1 MFRSILLTNE
11 DSTGDGYTVSW
22 EGTVATITHDVESD
36 YLVGILNDSGAIVTI
51 PYVAESGILTLTF
64 SSPLSDTDIYRVNII
79 SFNQNQSDSVYII
92 GKYYSGTVDTVMQFC
107 KSVGVNGDK
116 LVNIDPVKVENIQRL
131 VDDAI
136 DGKLV
141 EYYFTPLM
149 TYNQVQPDGSV
160 RKMFPG
166 NIRMLAIQWVAGLI
180 LQSEFQNSEPN
191 TNEQAVRFV
200 EESKKELQEI
210 VDYSVRIPG
219 QRRKHPSPT
228 MPPNLAPSKT
238 NEFRL

>member
-1 MFRSILLTNE
+1 MYRSILLTNQNE
-11 DSTGDGYTVSW
+11 TGDGWRVQW
-22 EGTVATITHDVESD
+22 EDNVAIITHDVGMD
-36 YLVGILNDSGAIVTI
+36 YIAGILNDNGDVVTLH
-51 PYVAESGILTLTF
+51 YQAEEGRLSITF
-64 SSPLSDTDIYRVNII
+64 PDVLSDTDVYRVNII
-79 SFNQNQSDSVYII
+79 SFTQNQSESTYIV
-92 GKYYSGTVDTVMQFC
+92 GSYYSGTVDTVMQFC

-116 LVNIDPVKVENIQRL
+116 LVNISPVKVENMQRL

-136 DGKLV
+136 DGKLT
-141 EYYFTPLM
+141 EYYFTPLVC
-149 TYNQVQPDGSV
+149 YNQVQPDGSI
-160 RKMFPG
+160 RKVFPG
-166 NIRMLAIQWVAGLI
+166 NIRLLAVQWVAGLI
-180 LQSEFQNSEPN
+180 LQTEFQNVEPN

-200 EESKKELQEI
+200 EESKRELQEI